1 MRLNAILLFGGLAG
15 GLAACTSGDITV
27 PTDPVITQ
35 VPTTSA
41 SSSGGGG
48 DFTSTIETAL
58 ADPATPGAAPLPE
71 HGTPLDDDNLNL
83 TLYTIEQQKID
94 ARIAERELAEA
105 RSQLVVVQPTQS
117 SVPHADSSVN
127 VTLYAQQ
134 STNQVGQRMYQRR
147 PGIGGGCGGYP
158 SADAAQRA
166 FLAAGGPNAD
176 PRGLD
181 PDGDGF
187 ACSFDPEPY
196 RQLKL

>member
-1 MRLNAILLFGGLAG
+1 MRLIAILLLG

-41 SSSGGGG
+41 SSSGGSG

-58 ADPATPGAAPLPE
+58 NDPATPGAAPLP
-71 HGTPLDDDNLNL
+71 HSGTPLDDDHLNL

-94 ARIAERELAEA
+94 ARIAEQELAEA
-105 RSQLVVVQPTQS
+105 RSRLVVVQPTQN
-117 SVPHADSSVN
+117 SVPRTEPGVN
-127 VTLYAQQ
+127 VALYAQ
-134 STNQVGQRMYQRR
+134 STTNPVGQRMYQRR
-147 PGIGGGCGGYP
+147 GGFGGGCGRYR
-158 SADAAQRA
+158 SADEAQRA
-166 FLAAGGPNAD
+166 FLAAGGPNSD
-176 PRGLD
+176 PSGLD

-187 ACSFDPEPY
+187 ACAFDPEPY